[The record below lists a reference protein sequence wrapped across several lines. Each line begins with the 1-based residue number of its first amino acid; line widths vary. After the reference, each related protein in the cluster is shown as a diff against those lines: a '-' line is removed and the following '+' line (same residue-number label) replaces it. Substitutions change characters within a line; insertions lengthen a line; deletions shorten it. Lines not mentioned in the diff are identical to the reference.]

1 MLTSESANKSFA
13 SYVFL
18 SLKRICWSGAKE
30 KKENTLV
37 SGNVGDIKN
46 LHPSGRKFIFLNR
59 FSGDILFSF
68 LVFFVFLII
77 VFVCLFVRCFLKLK
91 MYILIYIWPCGRVSD
106 KKSFNKPISG
116 NKTTFFGLGCAS
128 NASSEK
134 SVVNLYT
141 KRSVFFPL
149 NSRHMPKRFLA
160 CI

>member
-37 SGNVGDIKN
+37 SGNVGDVKN
-46 LHPSGRKFIFLNR
+46 LHPSGHKFIFLNR

-68 LVFFVFLII
+68 LVSFAFFDYCF
-77 VFVCLFVRCFLKLK
+77 FCLFVRCFLKLK
-91 MYILIYIWPCGRVSD
+91 MYILIHIWLCGRVSD

-116 NKTTFFGLGCAS
+116 NKTTFLAWNALAMLLPKKGLS
-128 NASSEK
+128 IFIQNVS
-134 SVVNLYT
+134 Y
-141 KRSVFFPL
+141 FF
-149 NSRHMPKRFLA
+149 H
-160 CI
+160 

>member
-1 MLTSESANKSFA
+1 MKALINHLHHTFFSF
-13 SYVFL
+13 FEKNL
-18 SLKRICWSGAKE
+18 LKRGQR
-30 KKENTLV
+30 KK
-37 SGNVGDIKN
+37 
-46 LHPSGRKFIFLNR
+46 RKYSCFWKCGWHKKSSPQRPQIYFLNR

-149 NSRHMPKRFLA
+149 NGRHMPKRFLA